1 MSEPLAVLDKDF
13 KKWPLWKEDQVSLH
27 LRNNQG
33 VSGLR
38 PSYVVR
44 EYKILRR
51 DVGLSLP
58 QDKEWTVEEGCLT
71 ISGGMRC

>member
-1 MSEPLAVLDKDF
+1 MSKPLAVLDKDF
-13 KKWPLWKEDQVSLH
+13 EKWPLWKEDQVSLH
-27 LRNNQG
+27 LQNNQG

-38 PSYVVR
+38 LSYAVVR

-58 QDKEWTVEEGCLT
+58 QDKWTVEEGCLP